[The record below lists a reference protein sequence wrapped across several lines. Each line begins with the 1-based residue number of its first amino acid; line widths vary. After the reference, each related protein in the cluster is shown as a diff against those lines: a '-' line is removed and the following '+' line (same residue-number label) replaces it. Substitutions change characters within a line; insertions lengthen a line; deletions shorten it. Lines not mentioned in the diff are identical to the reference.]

1 MAARIDHIVV
11 VAHSLDAGAEFVQQ
25 SLGYSP
31 GPGRKHHHMGT
42 HNLLLSLGASIYLEV
57 VAIDPEAAPISR
69 PRWFG
74 LDSLAAQ
81 PKARLAA
88 WVADTDD
95 IHLDASPEL
104 GDVEKME
111 REGLTWQMSMTPDG
125 SAPLSGAAPLLI
137 QRATNFHPASRL
149 PDVGLRLR
157 RLKLGHPQPEGVARL
172 LARLELPDTPSITLQ
187 QAAPPTLCAEI
198 ETPLGVRSLG
208 EA

>member
-1 MAARIDHIVV
+1 
-11 VAHSLDAGAEFVQQ
+11 
-25 SLGYSP
+25 
-31 GPGRKHHHMGT
+31 MGT
-42 HNLLLSLGASIYLEV
+42 HNLLLSLGAAIYLEV
-57 VAIDPEAAPISR
+57 VAIDPQADPISR

-104 GDVEKME
+104 GVVERME

-137 QRATNFHPASRL
+137 QRATNFHPAARL

-157 RLKLGHPQPEGVARL
+157 RLRIRHPQPEQVAQL
-172 LARLELPDTPSITLQ
+172 LARLELPDTPSITLE
-187 QAAPPTLCAEI
+187 QAACPALYAEL
-198 ETPLGVRSLG
+198 ETPLGVRMLG